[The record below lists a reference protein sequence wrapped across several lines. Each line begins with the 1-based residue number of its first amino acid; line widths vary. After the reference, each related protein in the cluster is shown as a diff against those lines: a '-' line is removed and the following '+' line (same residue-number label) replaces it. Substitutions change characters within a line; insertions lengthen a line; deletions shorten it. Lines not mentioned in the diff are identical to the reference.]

1 MAELLMAI
9 LIATGVVVVSG
20 FVGAMAALLVVKI
33 YMDE

>member
-9 LIATGVVVVSG
+9 LIATGVIVVSG
-20 FVGAMAALLVVKI
+20 FVGAMTALLVVKI

>member
-20 FVGAMAALLVVKI
+20 FVGALTALLVVME
-33 YMDE
+33 YMNE

>member
-9 LIATGVVVVSG
+9 LTAAGVVVVAG
-20 FVGAMAALLVVKI
+20 FVGAMAALLVVKA

>member
-9 LIATGVVVVSG
+9 LIATGVVVVLG
-20 FVGAMAALLVVKI
+20 LVGAMAALLVVKE

>member
-9 LIATGVVVVSG
+9 LIAAGVVVVSG
-20 FVGAMAALLVVKI
+20 LVGALAALLVVKE